1 MFDQHMVLQVAP
13 LAQFRLA
20 NRAQISMLILSMVLH
35 VQESIALEIANL
47 ALEFDDARVDT
58 LMGGDL

>member
-1 MFDQHMVLQVAP
+1 
-13 LAQFRLA
+13 
-20 NRAQISMLILSMVLH
+20 MLILSMVLH

-47 ALEFDDARVDT
+47 ALEFDDARVDS